1 MTAKGTVERVAK
13 RRYHLH
19 CSCGATVV
27 TGERT
32 ATCPDCGQIVMFR
45 RDLRRRK
52 HTLGDTP
59 TETFLWA
66 PVGIRGT
73 SQTKPDAPMDCNRR
87 FKRAG
92 FLMLLLAGFLF
103 FLFVWPERTVQEWQA
118 TTKNPRP
125 RDCDWASMPIG
136 DKHCH
141 YESRVSRFSDQQ
153 GGEQVIVNWYRMN
166 D

>member
-92 FLMLLLAGFLF
+92 FLMLYLRDSYSSFSFGRR
-103 FLFVWPERTVQEWQA
+103 ERSKSGKRRRKTLDRA
-118 TTKNPRP
+118 T
-125 RDCDWASMPIG
+125 AIG
-136 DKHCH
+136 PAC
-141 YESRVSRFSDQQ
+141 R
-153 GGEQVIVNWYRMN
+153 
-166 D
+166 